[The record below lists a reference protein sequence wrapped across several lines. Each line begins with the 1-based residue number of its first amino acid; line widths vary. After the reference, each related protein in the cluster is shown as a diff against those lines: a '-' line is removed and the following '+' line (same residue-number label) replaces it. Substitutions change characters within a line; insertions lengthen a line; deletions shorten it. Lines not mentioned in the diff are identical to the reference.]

1 MRDGSP
7 AEDSS
12 SFENKGV
19 AWMFTTYKEALDW
32 IHARLRLGIKPGLK
46 RMEYMME
53 RLGHPETKMKSVHIG
68 GTNGKGSTVTFL
80 RSILEASGYSVGT
93 FTSPYIEQFNERI
106 SVNGK
111 PIRDDELVELTNI
124 IRPLADELEKTE
136 LGGPT
141 EFEVITAMSFYY
153 FANVKQVDIVIYEVG
168 LGGRFDSTN
177 IIYPLASV
185 ITNIGLDHTNILGHS
200 YAEIAFEKA
209 GIIKPAVP
217 IFTAAKQPE
226 ALNVIKEQAKNKQ
239 APLFQLDQEF
249 SIFDHYSVDRGEV
262 FSMVSGEFQSFT
274 GLETSMLGKHQT
286 ENASLAVM
294 TAQYLHESGSFVITE
309 EAVRKGLKMAY
320 WPGRLEIVSENPL
333 IILDGAHNNE
343 GISALVQELTNRYTD
358 KSVHIIFAALKDKKL
373 DQMIHQLDQVA
384 DKITFV
390 SFDFPRAADA
400 EDLVKISQSPQ
411 KLAVDDWKTYIME
424 EIQAVEPNRLLVITG
439 SLYFISDVKTNL
451 YEFLKNNT
459 ISL

>member
-1 MRDGSP
+1 
-7 AEDSS
+7 
-12 SFENKGV
+12 
-19 AWMFTTYKEALDW
+19 MFTTYKEALDW

-53 RLGHPETKMKSVHIG
+53 RLGHPESKMKTIHIG

-111 PIRDDELVELTNI
+111 PIHDDELVELTNI

-153 FANVKQVDIVIYEVG
+153 FANVKQVDMVIYEVG

-185 ITNIGLDHTNILGHS
+185 ITNIGLDHTNILGHT

-209 GIIKPAVP
+209 GIIKQGVP
-217 IFTAAKQPE
+217 IFTAAKQ
-226 ALNVIKEQAKNKQ
+226 AAAQNVIKEQAENKK
-239 APLFQLDQEF
+239 APLFRLNQEF
-249 SIFDHYSVDRGEV
+249 SIFNHYSVERGEV
-262 FSMVSGEFQSFT
+262 FSLDCEFQSFT

-286 ENASLAVM
+286 ENAALAVM
-294 TAQYLHESGSFVITE
+294 TAQYLNVSGSFVITE
-309 EAVRKGLKMAY
+309 EAVRKGLKTAY

-333 IILDGAHNNE
+333 IILDGAHNDE

-358 KSVHIIFAALKDKKL
+358 KSIHIIFAALKDKKL
-373 DQMIHQLDQVA
+373 EQMIHQLDQVA

-390 SFDFPRAADA
+390 SFDFPRAAEA
-400 EDLVKISQSPQ
+400 EDLLKISQSEQ
-411 KLAVDDWKTYIME
+411 KLAVDDWKTYINE
-424 EIQAVEPNRLLVITG
+424 EIQTADINGLLLITG
-439 SLYFISDVKTNL
+439 SLYFISEAKTNL
-451 YEFLKNNT
+451 YEFLKNKS